1 MQKVKY
7 GDDYIY
13 IDNDEVTPEETGI
26 IIKEDSLDDTSK
38 IKVIDKEDILSN
50 TNLDIFKEDNHE

>member
-7 GDDYIY
+7 GDDCIY
-13 IDNDEVTPEETGI
+13 IDTDEVTPEETGI